1 MEIAR
6 TAGSAAAASLVT
18 LAFAAGAALGQVPPA
33 APAAQL
39 VATPGPTPVPIGTTT
54 VKLPEPRAKSA
65 TSVEEALRGRTAP
78 RTFATDPV
86 TLGEVSQLLWAA
98 QGITG
103 KYSKFSRRAAPS
115 AGGLFPLEVI
125 LVAAN
130 VTGLPPAVYRYRSET
145 HDLVRIGEGDRR
157 PAIADA
163 CHFQALA
170 GVPAIFVI
178 TTVESR
184 TAKAYGDRAPKYVA
198 LEAGAASQDLSLE
211 AVALDLG
218 CGMLIE
224 FEVPKLAKAIG
235 TRPDETPFTVLA
247 VTRPETTPQS

>member
-1 MEIAR
+1 MMEIAR
-6 TAGSAAAASLVT
+6 TPGSTAAACLIT
-18 LAFAAGAALGQVPPA
+18 LALAAGTALGQVSPA
-33 APAAQL
+33 APRAQDS
-39 VATPGPTPVPIGTTT
+39 ATPGPTRVPIGATTI
-54 VKLPEPRAKSA
+54 KLPEPRAKSA
-65 TSVEEALRGRTAP
+65 TSVEEALRGRRAP
-78 RTFATDPV
+78 RTFGTAPV
-86 TLGEVSQLLWAA
+86 TLQEVGQLLWAA

-103 KYSKFSRRAAPS
+103 NYGRRAAPS

-130 VTGLPPAVYRYRSET
+130 VTGLPPAVYRYRPTT
-145 HDLVRIGEGDRR
+145 HDLVRIGEGDPR

-163 CHFQALA
+163 CHFQPLT

-198 LEAGAASQDLSLE
+198 LEAGAAAQNLSLE

-218 CGMLIE
+218 CGIMVE
-224 FEVPKLAKAIG
+224 FELPKLAQAVG
-235 TRPDETPFTVLA
+235 VGPDEKPFTVLA
-247 VTRPETTPQS
+247 VTGPEPAPRS

>member
-6 TAGSAAAASLVT
+6 PPGSTAAACLIT
-18 LAFAAGAALGQVPPA
+18 LALAAGTALGQVSSAPPRTQDSA
-33 APAAQL
+33 
-39 VATPGPTPVPIGTTT
+39 TPVPIGTTT

-65 TSVEEALRGRTAP
+65 TSVEEALRGRRAP
-78 RTFATDPV
+78 RTFGTAPV
-86 TLGEVSQLLWAA
+86 TLQEVGQLLWAA

-103 KYSKFSRRAAPS
+103 KYGGRAAPS
-115 AGGLFPLEVI
+115 AGALFPLEVI

-130 VTGLPPAVYRYRSET
+130 VTGLPPAVYRYRPT
-145 HDLVRIGEGDRR
+145 TNDLVRVAEGDPR

-163 CHFQALA
+163 CHFQPLT

-198 LEAGAASQDLSLE
+198 LEAGAASQNFALE
-211 AVALDLG
+211 AVALGLG
-218 CGMLIE
+218 CGMLVE
-224 FEVPKLAKAIG
+224 SETAKFARAIG
-235 TRPDETPFTVLA
+235 TGPDETPFTVLV
-247 VTRPETTPQS
+247 VTRPEPTPRP